1 MDHHEFQ
8 LEWDL
13 KSWKEQL
20 QLGIEAAV
28 SEMLRI
34 VEVLVV
40 VVIFSVGL
48 KPTGNLRLTS

>member
-34 VEVLVV
+34 VEVLLLVL
-40 VVIFSVGL
+40 VVIFGVGL
-48 KPTGNLRLTS
+48 

>member
-20 QLGIEAAV
+20 QVGIEAAV
-28 SEMLRI
+28 TEMLRI
-34 VEVLVV
+34 VEVLLLVLL
-40 VVIFSVGL
+40 VIFWGGL
-48 KPTGNLRLTS
+48 

>member
-40 VVIFSVGL
+40 VIFSVGL